1 VNVLRELDLA
11 LAVQAFVTLTVI
23 MDPLGNV
30 PVFLGLT
37 RGEDRAARRRIARS
51 AMLAAAGIVYLFA
64 VFGTQ
69 ILASLSIGLPALQV
83 AGGVVLFLTALAMLR
98 GEDLMPDH
106 AEGVNVAIVPLGVPL
121 VAGPGAISAAMVFM
135 SDGNGQT
142 LALGPQLSVGLA
154 IAATLIVT
162 WLALR
167 YAQLLERLLGD
178 NGIHLVTRVMGMLLV
193 AISVELIATAIQAY
207 VAGSSAMPG

>member
-1 VNVLRELDLA
+1 MNVLRELDLA

-69 ILASLSIGLPALQV
+69 ILAGLSIGLPALQV
-83 AGGVVLFLTALAMLR
+83 AGGVVLFLAALAMLR
-98 GEDLMPDH
+98 GEDLMPDR

-121 VAGPGAISAAMVFM
+121 VAGLATVRRVVVAGAAVRAAFAGDVRVRRPPPCQAVLRHPGAP
-135 SDGNGQT
+135 GN
-142 LALGPQLSVGLA
+142 P
-154 IAATLIVT
+154 
-162 WLALR
+162 
-167 YAQLLERLLGD
+167 
-178 NGIHLVTRVMGMLLV
+178 
-193 AISVELIATAIQAY
+193 
-207 VAGSSAMPG
+207 

>member
-1 VNVLRELDLA
+1 MDVLRDLDLA

-37 RGEDRAARRRIARS
+37 PGEDRAARRRIARS

-98 GEDLMPDH
+98 GEDLMPDR
-106 AEGVNVAIVPLGVPL
+106 ADGVNVAIVPLGVPL

-142 LALGPQLSVGLA
+142 LSLGPQLSVGLA

-167 YAQLLERLLGD
+167 YAELLERLLGD

-193 AISVELIATAIQAY
+193 AISVELVATAIQAY
-207 VAGSSAMPG
+207 VAGSSALP